1 MQARGTVRKPGVLSL
16 AQVVHLLQ
24 HPSEAAGTTV
34 SIVKTEEFHFLFRK
48 CSSHFVSPPKEFTA
62 QASWEIQSQSTKG
75 KGVVREA
82 FIQETLGSAWSDSR
96 SWLGFAN
103 FFYPPHVSGANL
115 LMPSGSHGPCPAST
129 SAQSDLTTT
138 YTVDKE
144 AVRTTGMMFVECI
157 FRGWGQAFLLLLS
170 FHCDACKY
178 LPTPLLRC
186 VQGLWVVTHIHYPLK
201 VKEYHWLWLDNFAEK
216 AVIVVTVKCKS
227 TKLEQ
232 TKRKRAPTKG

>member
-1 MQARGTVRKPGVLSL
+1 MSCKREVPWGSQEFYPLHRWSTCYNTPRRQLGQRSPLWRQRNSIFFLGN
-16 AQVVHLLQ
+16 AQV
-24 HPSEAAGTTV
+24 T
-34 SIVKTEEFHFLFRK
+34 LF
-48 CSSHFVSPPKEFTA
+48 PPKEFTA

-201 VKEYHWLWLDNFAEK
+201 VKEYHWLWLDNFAG
-216 AVIVVTVKCKS
+216 KCRYRFHS
-227 TKLEQ
+227 
-232 TKRKRAPTKG
+232 